1 MNLRFE
7 SHSAMF
13 VPLVNVV
20 RKGRRRDE
28 KLIGLARLSLAG
40 QTEYKNKTKTNGGR
54 RSEER

>member
-1 MNLRFE
+1 
-7 SHSAMF
+7 MF

-40 QTEYKNKTKTNGGR
+40 QNENEKQETKTKQKQMEV
-54 RSEER
+54 EEVKKDSQKE